1 VLRKIGGVRSDAV
14 AKSHGVQL
22 ARVGSQRHFDV
33 AQALAPSQLSK
44 SHDAKLLRASQAPH
58 ARVAAIAGHDA
69 RKACPWNELHDLRE
83 QGLADIHR
91 KSPRGLNLGN
101 YTKMKKRVSN
111 RHQIKLTVRPCQFWL
126 ALQINPV

>member
-1 VLRKIGGVRSDAV
+1 MKKLELKTQQLKLYLVCFLNLKFFDAYQGGAVNAV

-22 ARVGSQRHFDV
+22 ARVGSKSHFDV
-33 AQALAPSQLSK
+33 AQALAPSQLGK

-58 ARVAAIAGHDA
+58 ARVAAIARHYA

-91 KSPRGLNLGN
+91 KSPRGLSLRN
-101 YTKMKKRVSN
+101 
-111 RHQIKLTVRPCQFWL
+111 
-126 ALQINPV
+126 